1 MSDYKDYGFQN
12 NTMTHNFNYIL
23 QPLLN
28 MLDKDKNRCILD
40 LGCGNGYLVNH
51 LIKLGYNAY
60 GTDASAK
67 GIKIAQQENADRFFV
82 QDLSTG
88 KLPVQLQGLSF
99 DTIISTEVIEHLY
112 DPEAFIVFCKQALKS
127 KGEIILSTPYHGYL
141 KNLILSIFNKWDS
154 HLNPLWLG
162 GHIKMWS
169 AKTLSGVLTNN
180 GFTVTGFKGCGRIP
194 YLWKSMLIKAKL
206 N

>member
-1 MSDYKDYGFQN
+1 VHFGPGLRERLFSELSYP
-12 NTMTHNFNYIL
+12 IRL
-23 QPLLN
+23 QRLRYRRLSERHTNRPAGKPGPL
-28 MLDKDKNRCILD
+28 
-40 LGCGNGYLVNH
+40 
-51 LIKLGYNAY
+51 
-60 GTDASAK
+60 
-67 GIKIAQQENADRFFV
+67 FV

-88 KLPVQLQGLSF
+88 KLPQELQGLSF

-112 DPEAFIVFCKQALKS
+112 DPEAFIVFCKQALSS

-141 KNLILSIFNKWDS
+141 KNLVLSIFNKWDS

-169 AKTLSGVLTNN
+169 AKTLSGALTNN